1 MLHARGLYTLI
12 QLVLADDMS
21 AEVPK
26 EIGGGEAIGTL
37 QLAVALLRVRK
48 VPQGMG
54 VRMGVMGRG

>member
-26 EIGGGEAIGTL
+26 EIGVGEAIGTL